1 MPTDGSRVVI
11 VGCGVVGAAIAY
23 ELSQVNGLA
32 ITVVDRQPPARAS
45 TGAALGVL
53 MGAISQKTRG
63 RAWNLRQTS
72 LRRYQQWLPELE
84 ELTGQRVPVNRQ
96 GILLLSY
103 EADLSKWDALI
114 RLRREQGWTLE
125 HWAPAQV
132 GDRCPQVSLNA
143 VTAGIYSP
151 QDCQIDPTALTRA
164 LVAGAAQRGVQFDFS
179 SPVASLEFADATG
192 QRCVGV
198 RTVQGDR
205 LLADWVVIASG
216 LGTTP
221 LLDALP
227 LPKIDIRPVLGQAMR
242 VKLGEPMGDRTFQP
256 VITGNDIHV
265 VPLGQGEYW
274 IGATVEFPEFAEGE
288 SASSFS
294 QANGLGAIAASPA
307 ALKTVWEGAIALCPV
322 LAQAEVQHTWSGL
335 RPRPANRPAPVLE
348 RLSACPNVIL
358 STGHYRNGVLL
369 APATA
374 VWVRG
379 EIEDTKGKIQG

>member
-1 MPTDGSRVVI
+1 MPTDGGHVVI

-23 ELSQVNGLA
+23 ELSQVTDLA

-53 MGAISQKTRG
+53 MGVISQKTKG

-84 ELTGQRVPVNRQ
+84 ALTGQRVSVNRQ
-96 GILLLSY
+96 GILLLSF
-103 EADLSKWDALI
+103 EADVSKWDALI
-114 RLRREQGWTLE
+114 RLRQQQGWPLE
-125 HWAPAQV
+125 HWTPAQV
-132 GDRCPQVSLNA
+132 GDRCPQVSLDA

-151 QDCQIDPTALTRA
+151 QDCQIDPTSLTHA
-164 LVAGAAQRGVQFDFS
+164 LVAAAARRGVRFDFS
-179 SPVASLEFADATG
+179 SPIASLEFADATR

-198 RTVQGDR
+198 RTAQGDR

-221 LLDALP
+221 LLDSLP
-227 LPKIDIRPVLGQAMR
+227 PPKIDIRPVLGQAMR
-242 VKLGEPMGDRTFQP
+242 VKLAKPMGDRTFQP
-256 VITGNDIHV
+256 VITGDDIHI

-274 IGATVEFPEFAEGE
+274 IGATVEFPESDF
-288 SASSFS
+288 STTDSFS
-294 QANGLGAIAASPA
+294 KLEAIAANPA
-307 ALKTVWEGAIALCPV
+307 ALETVWEGAIALCPE
-322 LAQAEVQHTWSGL
+322 LSQAEVLHTWSGL

-348 RLSACPNVIL
+348 RLSNCPNLIL
-358 STGHYRNGVLL
+358 ATGHYRNGVLL

-374 VWVRG
+374 EWVKG
-379 EIEDTKGKIQG
+379 EILVEIE

>member
-1 MPTDGSRVVI
+1 MPTDVGRVVI

-23 ELSQVNGLA
+23 ELSQVTDLA
-32 ITVVDRQPPARAS
+32 ITVVDLQPPARAS

-72 LRRYQQWLPELE
+72 LRRYQQWLPDLE
-84 ELTGQRVPVNRQ
+84 ALTGQRVPMNQQ
-96 GILLLSY
+96 GILLLCY
-103 EADLSKWDALI
+103 EVDLSKWDALI
-114 RLRREQGWTLE
+114 GLRQEQGWTLE
-125 HWAPAQV
+125 HWPPAQV
-132 GDRCPQVSLNA
+132 GDRCPQVSLDE

-151 QDCQIDPTALTRA
+151 QDCQIDPTALTHA
-164 LVAGAAQRGVQFDFS
+164 LVAGAAKRGVQFDFS
-179 SPVASLEFADATG
+179 SPVASLEFADATR

-205 LLADWVVIASG
+205 LSADWVVIASG

-242 VKLGEPMGDRTFQP
+242 VRLGEPMGDRTFQP

-274 IGATVEFPEFAEGE
+274 IGATVEFPEGE
-288 SASSFS
+288 PASSLS
-294 QANGLGAIAASPA
+294 QANSSQANSLEAIAPTPA
-307 ALKTVWEGAIALCPV
+307 ALETLWEGAIALCPE
-322 LAQAEVQHTWSGL
+322 LSQAEVQHTWSGL

-348 RLSACPNVIL
+348 RLTTCPNLIL
-358 STGHYRNGVLL
+358 ATGHYRNGVLL

-374 VWVRG
+374 EWVRG
-379 EIEDTKGKIQG
+379 EILAGIA

>member
-1 MPTDGSRVVI
+1 MPTDGGRVVI

-53 MGAISQKTRG
+53 MGVISQKTKG

-84 ELTGQRVPVNRQ
+84 ALTEQPVPVNRQ
-96 GILLLSY
+96 GVLLLSF
-103 EADLSKWDALI
+103 EEDLSKWETLSSI
-114 RLRREQGWTLE
+114 RQQQGWPLE
-125 HWAPAQV
+125 LWRPAQV

-151 QDCQIDPTALTRA
+151 QDYQIDPTALTRA
-164 LVAGAAQRGVQFDFS
+164 LVTGAAQRGVQFDFS
-179 SPVASLEFADATG
+179 SPVASLEFVDATG

-198 RTVQGDR
+198 RTAQGDR

-256 VITGNDIHV
+256 VITGDDIHI

-274 IGATVEFPEFAEGE
+274 IGATVEFPESDF
-288 SASSFS
+288 STTDSFS
-294 QANGLGAIAASPA
+294 KLEAIAANPA
-307 ALKTVWEGAIALCPV
+307 ALETVWEGAIALCPE
-322 LAQAEVQHTWSGL
+322 LSQAEVLHTWSGL

-348 RLSACPNVIL
+348 RLNTCPNLIL
-358 STGHYRNGVLL
+358 ATGHYRNGVLL

-374 VWVRG
+374 EWVKG
-379 EIEDTKGKIQG
+379 EILAGIE